1 MNLNYILM
9 KLLKKIADFFRGA
22 FSDFTDLLE
31 EKAGTAVQI
40 TQAVKEAI
48 EKHDGSIQWV
58 LEHLKING
66 MNEAYAIAKE
76 KLPAI
81 VKELALI
88 DSLVAPGQ
96 SQEQAWTAY
105 TVYISGKVKN
115 ARRKEWVMLSAEI
128 LGAVIGK
135 KVNLAFL
142 IMATQRAYQLIFNKK
157 ALN

>member
-1 MNLNYILM
+1 M
-9 KLLKKIADFFRGA
+9 KLLKKIADFFREK
-22 FSDFTDLLE
+22 FSDLTELLE
-31 EKAGTAVQI
+31 ENAGTAVQI

-58 LEHLKING
+58 LDHLKVNG
-66 MNEAYAIAKE
+66 LEKAYNVAKYH
-76 KLPAI
+76 LPF
-81 VKELALI
+81 VVHELALV
-88 DSLVAPGQ
+88 DSLVKPGQ
-96 SQEQAWTAY
+96 SQDQAWQAY
-105 TVYISGKVKN
+105 TFYVAQKVKEG
-115 ARRKEWVMLSAEI
+115 RTKEWVMLSAEI

>member
-1 MNLNYILM
+1 M
-9 KLLKKIADFFRGA
+9 KLLKKIADFFREK
-22 FSDFTDLLE
+22 FSDLSDLLE
-31 EKAGTAVQI
+31 ENAGTAVQI

-58 LEHLKING
+58 LEHLQVNG
-66 MNEAYAIAKE
+66 LEKAYNVAKLH
-76 KLPAI
+76 LPVI
-81 VKELALI
+81 VNELALV
-88 DSLVAPGQ
+88 DSLVKPGQ
-96 SQEQAWTAY
+96 SQEQAWIAY
-105 TVYISGKVKN
+105 TTYVSKKVKEG
-115 ARRKEWVMLSAEI
+115 RKKEWVMLSAEI